1 MKNNNEETKRNKKE
15 HATRYSQINYKYFTT
30 TEINIRQGYKICCE
44 IHSRIITKTSHLD
57 LRTGYMHT
65 APSRWVELVI
75 LRDGTAACSRKM
87 DFTVLFFFLLYLMHV
102 WKYDS
107 TLFLL
112 LDYICPSMEQ

>member
-30 TEINIRQGYKICCE
+30 TEINIRQGYKICYE
-44 IHSRIITKTSHLD
+44 IHLTIITKASHLE
-57 LRTGYMHT
+57 LRTGCMHT
-65 APSRWVELVI
+65 VPSRGVELVI
-75 LRDGTAACSRKM
+75 MSGGTAACSRKIN
-87 DFTVLFFFLLYLMHV
+87 FTVLFFFLLYLMHV

-112 LDYICPSMEQ
+112 LDYICPSMDQ